1 MVQKEEKFNYQQTK
15 YRIILS
21 ETEMFYIF
29 DVFDED
35 GKPAII
41 DDGEKQY
48 IIRST
53 ISKYPEDL
61 VLKVGIENIFTA
73 IKQQIKG
80 AHDHYEYVKNN
91 VKLS

>member
-1 MVQKEEKFNYQQTK
+1 VVYLLSKLVVQKEEKFNYQQTK

-41 DDGEKQY
+41 VME
-48 IIRST
+48 
-53 ISKYPEDL
+53 
-61 VLKVGIENIFTA
+61 
-73 IKQQIKG
+73 
-80 AHDHYEYVKNN
+80 KNN
-91 VKLS
+91 I